1 MLKEMSDTLLNI
13 ISKFPTKE
21 SRLHLRFILRDSSK
35 DLQWRKEIS
44 HVFYLLH
51 KLDCNDQNEPISSE
65 YVESDILPEV
75 ILPEVLPDVLPDV
88 LPEVLPEVLL
98 HEPILHEPILHEP
111 ILQEV
116 IFPEVILPEVISKF
130 KELTD
135 IEKIQL
141 EYEQKI
147 LNILQNK

>member
-1 MLKEMSDTLLNI
+1 MSDTLLNI

-65 YVESDILPEV
+65 YVESEILPEV
-75 ILPEVLPDVLPDV
+75 ILPEVLP
-88 LPEVLPEVLL
+88 EVLL
-98 HEPILHEPILHEP
+98 PEP
-111 ILQEV
+111 ILQEI
-116 IFPEVILPEVISKF
+116 IFPEVILPEVILPEVILPEVIHEQEVLP

>member
-65 YVESDILPEV
+65 YVELS
-75 ILPEVLPDVLPDV
+75 EVLSEV
-88 LPEVLPEVLL
+88 LPEVLPEVSLL
-98 HEPILHEPILHEP
+98 PEIL
-111 ILQEV
+111 
-116 IFPEVILPEVISKF
+116 PEDPKVVLLPEILPEVILHEVLPEPKVLPK

-135 IEKIQL
+135 MEKIQL
-141 EYEQKI
+141 EYQKKI
-147 LNILQNK
+147 QNILQNK

>member
-1 MLKEMSDTLLNI
+1 MSKEMSDTLLNI

-44 HVFYLLH
+44 PIFYLLH
-51 KLDCNDQNEPISSE
+51 KLDCDDQNEPISSE
-65 YVESDILPEV
+65 YVQLHEVLQQDDEVPEILPEV
-75 ILPEVLPDVLPDV
+75 SLLPEKSSEVVL
-88 LPEVLPEVLL
+88 
-98 HEPILHEPILHEP
+98 
-111 ILQEV
+111 LQEV
-116 IFPEVILPEVISKF
+116 MPKF

-135 IEKIQL
+135 MEKIQL